1 MFSRLFNMDA
11 PFWRAMGAI
20 GDLIWLNVLTI
31 VFSVPVITAGAALTA
46 LYDTARRV
54 NEGIDAGITR
64 TFVASFRANLGQST
78 LEWGVVSVVGA
89 LIAGSWLVG
98 GPSLLGILKAV
109 VSILYLMVFPFVWAL
124 QARLAN
130 TVPNTLRNAVLVA
143 FGRPL
148 PALAVLLIELAL
160 GGLTIAVGTWWPQG
174 LILLLLLGLPM
185 VVFATTPLIERAIA
199 PIVAQAAPQPHD

>member
-31 VFSVPVITAGAALTA
+31 AFSLPIITAGAALTA

-64 TFVASFRANLGQST
+64 TFVAAFRANLGQST
-78 LEWGVVSVVGA
+78 LLWIVLSAIGA
-89 LIAGSWLVG
+89 LIAASWFST
-98 GPSLLGILKAV
+98 GPVELNALKGV
-109 VSILYLMVFPFVWAL
+109 VSILFLAVFPFVWAL

-130 TVPNTLRNAVLVA
+130 TIGNTLRNAVLVA

-148 PALAVLLIELAL
+148 PVFAVLVSEVAIA
-160 GGLTIAVGTWWPQG
+160 GVTYAVGKWWPQG
-174 LILLLLLGLPM
+174 LFLLLLLGLPM
-185 VVFATTPLIERAIA
+185 VVFVTTPLIERAIA
-199 PIVAQAAPQPHD
+199 PIVAQATRNADE